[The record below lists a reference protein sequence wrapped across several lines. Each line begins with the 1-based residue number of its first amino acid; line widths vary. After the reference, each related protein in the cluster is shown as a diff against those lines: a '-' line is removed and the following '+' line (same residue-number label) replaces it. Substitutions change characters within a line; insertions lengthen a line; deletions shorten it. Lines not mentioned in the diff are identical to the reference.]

1 MERILIPKL
10 IEEYPTHTYLRHLGS
25 KSVNLVR
32 ARQAKNYEIIFTD
45 IILDTVFMRA
55 FFETYDF
62 CREYFMSIIY
72 NKAFRARYEL
82 YENYIGM
89 NIMIMTIQRLIV
101 DSLKMGIER
110 DFYDL
115 VSVQKLFNVYGLPFY
130 DDLPLDYQR
139 MIVKNLNRLLR
150 CKSTDKVLYDVT
162 TTLFYERVHINKFYL
177 VKDRKLDENGN
188 AIFAYKYVDDEIVG
202 YDYEE
207 MYKCYFQSTDLMER
221 NVISTLETK
230 YNRYHYEDV
239 VNDDVYWWETEE
251 LKKELYEREYNF
263 IDTKYIGIN
272 IMQNVTKMLY
282 ESCYYLNLLIDHK
295 ETTTELEMRMLNSDA
310 MKQGTDYLF
319 LDLDRIS
326 PIPVSIFDS
335 VILLCALISKKN
347 GMKGNIIVKSPA
359 QILSVLGFNFEANF
373 DLIREN
379 ILKYKRVFKNPEILK
394 YLDLLD
400 IRSVEDIDILYNNFK
415 NFTEFCEDMIANT
428 IDINEYK
435 AYKELYNVIRVRKD
449 MTELFTKHNGEVATT
464 YLEYLYDKVPN
475 IAAFVE
481 EIHKDKTGIYIEHII
496 GKLNELV
503 PKIEYLTSLNGTNN
517 NIVNALVGMINFFK
531 SYTVDL
537 RNLNMV
543 FIYDNK
549 ALNKI
554 FMIDDP
560 RLFNRLYPE
569 EKALKYNDTLTYKTF
584 FDKYHNL
591 VIYDQSRLSTKIVPK
606 QYVQYDENYFISNKL
621 EYEDSM
627 QLEYKDTIEV
637 ISHQKCKDFM
647 KLKVD
652 DHYSIDIL
660 NKVYVG
666 AFDKINQLK
675 MLFNVEDDLE
685 LEYKDHMHFIKLINE
700 MDEIELKHME
710 QINVFYYNN
719 EFGTMIDKIKQIR
732 IMLSVN
738 DNFELQ
744 YKDIISVL
752 KHVFNIKTNF
762 NMIFDYI
769 LLPMFYNNEKINLR
783 HIYSY
788 ISNLHKEDN
797 LELDYKDFIK
807 IISEQ
812 IKHDDVNL
820 EQRYLLNGTY
830 NQNEEIIRDEYNY
843 IINFDKEE
851 QLELNY
857 KDELNIVSVDSSN
870 NNENFIMRD
879 SIMIFYEN

>member
-1 MERILIPKL
+1 
-10 IEEYPTHTYLRHLGS
+10 
-25 KSVNLVR
+25 
-32 ARQAKNYEIIFTD
+32 
-45 IILDTVFMRA
+45 
-55 FFETYDF
+55 
-62 CREYFMSIIY
+62 
-72 NKAFRARYEL
+72 
-82 YENYIGM
+82 
-89 NIMIMTIQRLIV
+89 
-101 DSLKMGIER
+101 
-110 DFYDL
+110 
-115 VSVQKLFNVYGLPFY
+115 
-130 DDLPLDYQR
+130 
-139 MIVKNLNRLLR
+139 
-150 CKSTDKVLYDVT
+150 
-162 TTLFYERVHINKFYL
+162 
-177 VKDRKLDENGN
+177 
-188 AIFAYKYVDDEIVG
+188 
-202 YDYEE
+202 
-207 MYKCYFQSTDLMER
+207 
-221 NVISTLETK
+221 
-230 YNRYHYEDV
+230 
-239 VNDDVYWWETEE
+239 
-251 LKKELYEREYNF
+251 
-263 IDTKYIGIN
+263 
-272 IMQNVTKMLY
+272 
-282 ESCYYLNLLIDHK
+282 
-295 ETTTELEMRMLNSDA
+295 MLNSDA

-415 NFTEFCEDMIANT
+415 NFTEFCEDMIATT

-820 EQRYLLNGTY
+820 EQRYLLNGIY

-857 KDELNIVSVDSSN
+857 KDELNIVSVDSSS